1 MWVTPPRC
9 VQVKNMSPDDLKR
22 QLEAAT
28 SQSSAQQQYYYKV
41 RMKRGDGLLPF
52 ASGALTRAMRRCV
65 RAGVRDA

>member
-1 MWVTPPRC
+1 MWLTPPRC

-41 RMKRGDGLLPF
+41 RMNEATACCFWRLAP
-52 ASGALTRAMRRCV
+52 
-65 RAGVRDA
+65 